1 MATEA
6 GTRSGPRAQNLITT
20 PRPPEPGQPVVERY
34 PLRFEPESTTRPN
47 ARLLPAEHEL
57 AGMELA
63 YRERPSDALFDSVVM
78 ATVPVAYLAA
88 LVVVVGGPLF
98 YFGVR
103 QTLVPRETG
112 LAIAAA
118 LGVLAFV
125 RKLYLREF
133 SAFSLGLS
141 LVGPPVAA
149 LAIYSVVGSG
159 VRLQSSAVLAAITF
173 GLYWWLGAAPF
184 CFERD
189 WLYTAPQLRP
199 ETRRRHPHEQPTA
212 TAPDLALLALV
223 LALAVFGPL
232 YSSRLALVAMLLAC
246 AAAIGRDGRHA
257 LAGGTAALA
266 AALWFSRVSVVGAFF
281 AVVAVAIAALVAR
294 PLELRALGAVLSRFF
309 NYGQA
314 GVLAPGMWVPERPFL
329 TLRETL
335 DLLATKSGRRVTAPS
350 GAARGERLPY
360 DRLSRRATLWCL
372 TTPLFVT
379 LAVALSLY
387 FPFDIL
393 RGEIQRVYLTSFGDA
408 YPRFERYPYVWAYF
422 ALERIRYGNLP
433 YLWCFALAFLV
444 SLVTAPTV
452 VVAVYRRPLREIERL
467 RRTID
472 GFRTAEGDWQPGL
485 DDDERT
491 EWEWY
496 VDRLRR
502 SDHVATGPHGET
514 VAEAEHLFLGVEPG
528 LGYPILLHERILGE
542 HAHFLGASG
551 GGKTARG
558 ITPILIQL
566 IRGHHVTGSAR
577 MAGGLPARDDSGLEL
592 SPPPPLVVL
601 DLKGDPALFQTLR
614 AEVERRRWRDPV
626 TGAERRSEFRF
637 FTAVS
642 GYASDYFNPFQ
653 TFDPS
658 RRSLPQLCEILL
670 EALELA
676 HGPGYGRTFY
686 TGQSRQALLL
696 ALEQLLGGR
705 SRRRGGEVA
714 LEPLTFTQLAAALRG
729 LQPRERKNAEELIA
743 AVTALTYY
751 DQLVTT
757 REREVSERDRLIH
770 MPTLLANR
778 QVAYFWLPAAEE
790 SVSSRQIGRL
800 AISALFAAA
809 RDREVGERCQAYVVI
824 DEFQQLVS
832 RGFAMFQ
839 EQMRQFRVGLLLA
852 NQSKAALRTPDGDLT
867 ETIETSVRFAQDFAP
882 TSHRARQ
889 EAVEASGQEIAITK
903 GWSSESTEI
912 TWFHEIGGHRSP
924 HCLGHT
930 EPAAINVSTWAETL
944 KPRFMYNDV
953 AEIADHPLDVLT
965 TVSRGEGYTQF
976 AGLPFRLRTTFAISR
991 DLFDERERAGWPRPA
1006 PGQVVG
1012 TESQEAVDRVA
1023 DAAALALEDEI
1034 EHLRRETRRSGS
1046 EEIAAVTTG
1055 QPRPNRPKPERRQPR
1070 PSPKQPARERR
1081 RTPKPRDDE
1090 PET

>member
-1 MATEA
+1 M
-6 GTRSGPRAQNLITT
+6 
-20 PRPPEPGQPVVERY
+20 
-34 PLRFEPESTTRPN
+34 
-47 ARLLPAEHEL
+47 
-57 AGMELA
+57 
-63 YRERPSDALFDSVVM
+63 
-78 ATVPVAYLAA
+78 
-88 LVVVVGGPLF
+88 
-98 YFGVR
+98 
-103 QTLVPRETG
+103 
-112 LAIAAA
+112 
-118 LGVLAFV
+118 
-125 RKLYLREF
+125 
-133 SAFSLGLS
+133 
-141 LVGPPVAA
+141 
-149 LAIYSVVGSG
+149 
-159 VRLQSSAVLAAITF
+159 
-173 GLYWWLGAAPF
+173 
-184 CFERD
+184 
-189 WLYTAPQLRP
+189 
-199 ETRRRHPHEQPTA
+199 
-212 TAPDLALLALV
+212 
-223 LALAVFGPL
+223 
-232 YSSRLALVAMLLAC
+232 
-246 AAAIGRDGRHA
+246 
-257 LAGGTAALA
+257 
-266 AALWFSRVSVVGAFF
+266 
-281 AVVAVAIAALVAR
+281 
-294 PLELRALGAVLSRFF
+294 
-309 NYGQA
+309 
-314 GVLAPGMWVPERPFL
+314 
-329 TLRETL
+329 
-335 DLLATKSGRRVTAPS
+335 
-350 GAARGERLPY
+350 PY
-360 DRLSRRATLWCL
+360 DRFARRLTLWSL

-393 RGEIQRVYLTSFGDA
+393 RGEIQRVYLTSFADA

-422 ALERIRYGNLP
+422 ALDRIRQGNLP

-444 SLVTAPTV
+444 SLVTTPAV
-452 VVAVYRRPLREIERL
+452 LLAVYRRPLREIEQL

-472 GFRTAEGDWQPGL
+472 GFRTSERNWQPGL

-566 IRGHHVTGSAR
+566 IRGHHVVGRGRLAH
-577 MAGGLPARDDSGLEL
+577 GIPARDDSGLEL

-626 TGAERRSEFRF
+626 TGVERRSEFRF
-637 FTAVS
+637 FTAVQ

-696 ALEQLLGGR
+696 ALEKLLGGR
-705 SRRRGGEVA
+705 DRKRGGDVA
-714 LEPLTFTQLAAALRG
+714 LEPLTFTRLAAALREV
-729 LQPRERKNAEELIA
+729 PRNERKNAEELIA

-757 REREVSERDRLIH
+757 RERELSERDRLIH

-809 RDREVGERCQAYVVI
+809 RDRDGGERCQAYVVI

-867 ETIETSVRFAQDFAP
+867 ETIETSVRFTQDFAP

-903 GWSSESTEI
+903 GWGAETELGR
-912 TWFHEIGGHRSP
+912 WYHDNP
-924 HCLGHT
+924 HCLGHLDRLG
-930 EPAAINVSTWAETL
+930 ANSATWAETL

-991 DLFDERERAGWPRPA
+991 DVFDERERAGWPRPA

-1012 TESQEAVDRVA
+1012 TEPQEAVDCVA
-1023 DAAALALEDEI
+1023 GAAALALEDEL
-1034 EHLRRETRRSGS
+1034 ERMRRETRRRGS

-1055 QPRPNRPKPERRQPR
+1055 QPRPTRAKPPEGKQPRSAPKEPGRGRRRPPKP
-1070 PSPKQPARERR
+1070 SS
-1081 RTPKPRDDE
+1081 DE
-1090 PET
+1090 PER